1 MAESG
6 AGMKAYEVQK
16 GGLEALR
23 AIERPQPKAA
33 RGEVLVRVRATSLNY
48 RDIAVIQGNYPGP
61 PGAGPHIPLSDGAGE
76 VVDVGEG
83 VTRFRKGDRV
93 AATFFQTWVSGT
105 PGPMAALGGP
115 GVDGMLAEYVVLD
128 QEGLVAIPDGL
139 SFEDAACLPCAAVT
153 AWHALFVAG
162 KPIGPGDTVLVLG
175 TGGVSIFALQFA
187 RAAGAGV
194 IATSSSDEKLA
205 RAAKLGASG
214 LINYKTSPDWD
225 KEVMRITGGKGVD
238 CVVEVG
244 GAGTLARSYR
254 SLGFG
259 GKVCLIG
266 ILAGFEGDTNPHPLA
281 FKSGNL
287 HGIFVGSRTMFE
299 DMLRAM
305 TINAIK
311 PEIDSTFG
319 FDRAAD
325 AYRHMMAGK
334 HFGKVVTKV

>member
-1 MAESG
+1 
-6 AGMKAYEVQK
+6 MKAYEVEK
-16 GGLEALR
+16 GGLDALR
-23 AIERPQPKAA
+23 LVDRSQPKPG
-33 RGEVLVRVRATSLNY
+33 RGQAVVRVRAASLNY
-48 RDIAVIQGNYPGP
+48 RDIAVINGKYPGP
-61 PGAGPHIPLSDGAGE
+61 PGAGAHIPLSDGAGE

-83 VTRFRKGDRV
+83 VTRFKKGDRV

-105 PGPMAALGGP
+105 PATPLTALGGP
-115 GVDGMLAEYVVLD
+115 GIDGMLAEQVALD
-128 QEGLVAIPDGL
+128 QDGLIGIPDSL
-139 SFEDAACLPCAAVT
+139 SFEEAACLPCAALT

-194 IATSSSDEKLA
+194 IATSSHDEKLS

-214 LINYKTSPDWD
+214 LVNYKASPDWD
-225 KEVMRITGGKGVD
+225 KEVMKITGGKGVD

-254 SLGFG
+254 SVGFG

-281 FKSGNL
+281 FKGGNL
-287 HGIFVGSRTMFE
+287 HGIFVGSRSMFE

-305 TINAIK
+305 VVNAIK
-311 PEIDSTFG
+311 PVIDSSYG
-319 FDRAAD
+319 FDHVAE
-325 AYRHMMAGK
+325 AYRHMMAGA
-334 HFGKVVTKV
+334 HFGKIVIKL